1 MLCYGKFIDKENASK
16 QSNKSREDHALRL
29 NTNIT
34 NFMVKSNS
42 QKDVGFDIKKVY
54 AMGGNYGG
62 KENYVGN

>member
-16 QSNKSREDHALRL
+16 QSNKSKEDYALRL

-42 QKDVGFDIKKVY
+42 QKDVGYDIKKIY
-54 AMGGNYGG
+54 AMGGNYG